1 MSYEG
6 YGVWMCP
13 AGHYEIMDAYS
24 PQDTVCE
31 YCGEKLEQRGDVD
44 TTNFGP
50 YTIDFEVRQ
59 VTPDVYEK
67 CPCCDHSTQVEEGTY
82 EFKKVKPYYA
92 QCDMDWLKTMPNVTK
107 EKGR

>member
-13 AGHYEIMDAYS
+13 EGHYEIMDAYC

-31 YCGEKLEQRGDVD
+31 CGNRMEQVGDID

-50 YTIDFEVRQ
+50 YTIDFEMQQ
-59 VTPDVYEK
+59 VTPDIYER
-67 CPCCDHSTQVEEGTY
+67 CQCCGHSRQVAEGTY
-82 EFKKVKPYYA
+82 EFRKVTPYSSVK
-92 QCDMDWLKTMPNVTK
+92 DMDWLKTIPAERREIST
-107 EKGR
+107 